1 MKKSKNGFTLLEC
14 LLAMVLLGLAVTGLL
29 ISNQSLTSANGAG
42 LEITN
47 AQFCIDQIREM
58 TARMTV
64 PEVVTYNNQT
74 FSPPRDSSG
83 APMANL
89 NGYSE
94 TITVQNVSV
103 STLKPPATNTP
114 VYLVT
119 VTVRLHGTEICRT
132 TWYRTVY

>member
-58 TARMTV
+58 TARMTAAQV
-64 PEVVTYNNQT
+64 AAYNNQM

-83 APMANL
+83 TPIANL
-89 NGYSE
+89 TGYSE
-94 TITVQNVSV
+94 TITVQTVSAAD
-103 STLKPPATNTP
+103 LKTP
-114 VYLVT
+114 EAGTSIYLVT
-119 VTVRLHGTEICRT
+119 VTVRLHGTDICKAS
-132 TWYRTVY
+132 WYRTVY